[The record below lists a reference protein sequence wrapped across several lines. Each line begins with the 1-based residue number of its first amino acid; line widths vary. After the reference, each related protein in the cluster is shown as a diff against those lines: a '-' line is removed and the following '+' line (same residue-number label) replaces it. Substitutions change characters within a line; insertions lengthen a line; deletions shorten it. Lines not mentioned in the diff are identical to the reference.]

1 MTSRRNTMTA
11 VLFLCG
17 LLSAVIYL
25 GLGSIPDV
33 RGFAEVRRPAHSTR
47 PGKALILAQAEERA
61 REEKKDPPTLVRTT
75 IRPLVNSLGSPL
87 PTYGEAMDAFTEYTE
102 GADPALNAL
111 LDRDHLFI
119 ELYGGAQRLMG
130 RRIMEDTDP
139 QYTEIGRASC
149 RERVSWYV

>member
-61 REEKKDPPTLVRTT
+61 REEKKDP
-75 IRPLVNSLGSPL
+75 
-87 PTYGEAMDAFTEYTE
+87 
-102 GADPALNAL
+102 
-111 LDRDHLFI
+111 
-119 ELYGGAQRLMG
+119 Q
-130 RRIMEDTDP
+130 
-139 QYTEIGRASC
+139 IGRAH
-149 RERVSWYV
+149 V